1 MFKQIL
7 KNKGMNMDKELL
19 RNGEGYVDPTA
30 YNAMKKW
37 EGVKM
42 QLNPGDVINITMGVN
57 NNYAMCFVVKD
68 EKDYTEIVVAHK
80 DVEYVGQNFCEIKLD
95 IYGAERTLYID
106 AAKLSY
112 VTHDRIKGRVS
123 ALSNEEREKMFGAI
137 KNGLG
142 LADTSKEQ
150 DVKSA
155 YPDEDYLYDLEVA
168 KAESRIYKELYEN
181 LLREVVG
188 K

>member
-30 YNAMKKW
+30 YEAMKKW

-42 QLNPGDVINITMGVN
+42 QLNPGDVIKITMGVN

-68 EKDYTEIVVAHK
+68 ENDYTEIVVAHK

-95 IYGAERTLYID
+95 IYGDKKTSYID

-112 VTHDRIKGRVS
+112 VTHDRIKCRIS
-123 ALSNEEREKMFGAI
+123 ILSDEEREKMFGAI
-137 KNGLG
+137 KTALG
-142 LADTSKEQ
+142 LMDTPKEQ
-150 DVKSA
+150 DVKLI
-155 YPDEDYLYDLEVA
+155 YPDEDYLYDWRWR
-168 KAESRIYKELYEN
+168 K
-181 LLREVVG
+181 
-188 K
+188 